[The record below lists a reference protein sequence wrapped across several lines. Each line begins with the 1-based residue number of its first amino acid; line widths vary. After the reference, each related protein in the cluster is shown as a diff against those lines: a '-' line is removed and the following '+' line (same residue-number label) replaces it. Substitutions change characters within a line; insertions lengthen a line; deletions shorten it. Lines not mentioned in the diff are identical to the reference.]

1 MGLCR
6 FGCVIAHVALLA
18 FALAGHAQRPPAA
31 EHHAHLQSPEA
42 ARLLSS
48 SSKPEDE
55 AEEPH
60 TARDLIAALDAADVH
75 ESVALSDAYR
85 FGAPWLHLPD
95 EAAAVDRE
103 NAWTAAQAAQYP
115 ARLVAFCSVNPLKPY
130 AEAAIRR
137 CHALGMRGLKLHLA
151 NAGFHFDHAQD
162 VRALAGVFR
171 LANHYS
177 MAILIHVRNAVQWD
191 AALAMRCFVE
201 EVLPNAPDVVVQI
214 AHVSGWGG
222 YDRATDAGF
231 SALLDRCADRPSV
244 CRRVYFDLA
253 VVVLPASAA
262 SAKAGSD
269 FRMLADGQAGFAEGP
284 RRLAA
289 NLRRAGLDRVLFATD
304 WPDIAPAAY
313 ADLLRTELPLE
324 PRELDQLLGNRAPYF
339 AALPDRR
346 KQ

>member
-1 MGLCR
+1 MNEALAGRRDFEGGAGDLGLCR

-48 SSKPEDE
+48 SSNPEDE

-137 CHALGMRGLKLHLA
+137 CHALGIQVFSDALGQHERVEDYQKAMDWGIDLIQTDHPLRVMRA
-151 NAGFHFDHAQD
+151 IE
-162 VRALAGVFR
+162 VRMSR
-171 LANHYS
+171 ES
-177 MAILIHVRNAVQWD
+177 
-191 AALAMRCFVE
+191 
-201 EVLPNAPDVVVQI
+201 
-214 AHVSGWGG
+214 
-222 YDRATDAGF
+222 
-231 SALLDRCADRPSV
+231 
-244 CRRVYFDLA
+244 
-253 VVVLPASAA
+253 SAA
-262 SAKAGSD
+262 ASS
-269 FRMLADGQAGFAEGP
+269 QPAEK
-284 RRLAA
+284 
-289 NLRRAGLDRVLFATD
+289 
-304 WPDIAPAAY
+304 
-313 ADLLRTELPLE
+313 
-324 PRELDQLLGNRAPYF
+324 GNR
-339 AALPDRR
+339 
-346 KQ
+346 